1 MTAIREGL
9 APTRRSPKRSDS
21 GLAPWR
27 SVTAPRWTVVPLR
40 LYLGSAFLLET
51 IGRLGSWAGWEAE
64 VRGFLTAYQPF
75 ATPVYRSF
83 IAQVALPHASLF
95 AILVCA
101 GEAFVAV
108 SFLLGAATRVGAA
121 VGMFLS
127 LNYLL
132 SKGNTPWSVNNDFAF
147 IAGMVIVA
155 LTRAGRT
162 AGLDRNIAR
171 RWPHWWLG

>member
-1 MTAIREGL
+1 MTATGER
-9 APTRRSPKRSDS
+9 PTPSMRSPGSQQRT
-21 GLAPWR
+21 WR
-27 SVTAPRWTVVPLR
+27 SATVPRWTVVPLR

-51 IGRLGSWAGWEAE
+51 IGRLASWSGWEAE
-64 VRGFLTAYQPF
+64 VRGFLAYYQPS
-75 ATPVYRSF
+75 AAAVYRSF
-83 IAQVALPHASLF
+83 IVNVALPHASLF
-95 AILVCA
+95 ATLVSV

-121 VGMFLS
+121 VGIVLS

-147 IAGMVIVA
+147 IVGMAVVA

-162 AGLDRNIAR
+162 VGLDREIAR
-171 RWPHWWLG
+171 RWPRSHLG